1 MNKQENAKIASNGR
15 VKNFIAENDAV
26 LTLIVLFAAIKDSF
40 IQHMK
45 ALKEAVDKQAEDI
58 KMWAQTKKESKI
70 KMAECIIKY
79 AGRACLQA
87 DQLHMDELKLA
98 LSKTTTY
105 INKATGAVAL
115 ARARD
120 LRKLMSD
127 NITELTIIT
136 PADLTEMDGVITNY
150 DDLVNMPKGE
160 IEKKKAEGTSRIA
173 AAQKDIDKDKADLGK
188 LVHSFL
194 PQLAESYDNA
204 VKVGLP
210 TGVKKLRLEM
220 HVSDAVGGS
229 NLRNVSC
236 QVTNGVKTIDAKTG
250 KKGIARFYGLENGTW
265 NVVAMKQ
272 YYAEFKQGDV
282 SLSEDKIVKME
293 IKIRRNDVPDNT
305 VGSFALTV
313 YNMQSGLKLAGLTM
327 TLPSIDKTYVSDALG
342 QLKGE
347 GLAVG
352 AYAAMISGEHVN
364 ERPISFMIEGNE
376 CTVGSFGMEVV

>member
-15 VKNFIAENDAV
+15 VKKFIAENDAV
-26 LTLIVLFAAIKDSF
+26 LVLITLFAVIRDSF
-40 IQHMK
+40 VDHMK
-45 ALKEAVDKQAEDI
+45 ALQKAVDKQAEDI
-58 KMWAQTKKESKI
+58 KVWAQTKKDSKK
-70 KMAECIIKY
+70 KMADCIIKF

-87 DQLHMDELKLA
+87 DQLHMDEIMLA
-98 LSKTTTY
+98 LNKPITY
-105 INKATGAVAL
+105 ISKANGTLAL

-120 LRKLMSD
+120 LRQLMVD

-136 PADLTEMDGVITNY
+136 PADLTEMLGVITDY

-160 IEKKKAEGTSRIA
+160 IEKKKAIGTSRIA

-194 PQLAESYDNA
+194 PELVESYDNA

-236 QVTNGVKTIDAKTG
+236 LVTNGVKTFDTKTG

-282 SLSEDKIVKME
+282 SLSEEKIVKME

-313 YNMQSGLKLAGLTM
+313 YNMQTGLKLAGLIM
-327 TLPSIDKTYVSDALG
+327 RLPSIDKTYVSDAQG

-376 CTVGSFGMEVV
+376 CTVGSFGMEVI

>member
-40 IQHMK
+40 ILHMK

-160 IEKKKAEGTSRIA
+160 IEKKKAIGTSKIA

-204 VKVGLP
+204 AKVGLP

-250 KKGIARFYGLENGTW
+250 KKGVARFYGLENGTW

-327 TLPSIDKTYVSDALG
+327 TLPSIDKTYVSDSQG